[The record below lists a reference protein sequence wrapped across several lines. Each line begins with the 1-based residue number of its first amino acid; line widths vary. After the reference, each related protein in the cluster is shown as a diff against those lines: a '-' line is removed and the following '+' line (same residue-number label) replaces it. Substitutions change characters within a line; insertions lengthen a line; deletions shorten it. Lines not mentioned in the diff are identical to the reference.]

1 MIERSESNPGRA
13 SASEQHGDGVR
24 GRSPRG
30 TLTRQRPFW
39 LRPKWIFGHVLCLVL
54 IVTFVNLGFW
64 QLRRLDEKRDRN
76 ALIHSREASPP
87 ASLDEALHDG
97 ADAAAYRRVRAKGTW
112 DAGATVLVRSR
123 SLDGDPGYH
132 VLTPLDV
139 GDETIIVN
147 RGFAPLG
154 AGDDVAVLAAVRPT
168 GDLDVQ
174 VEGLLRPSDSR
185 GSIGPKDPAT
195 GRLTVVNRIDI
206 PRLQQQSPEP
216 LAPVYL
222 QLQSAQ
228 PKDSDFLRLLPL
240 PATDEGP
247 HLSYAIQWFIFAT
260 VGAVGWP
267 LLLRKQGRDIAAE
280 GGPEAA
286 KGVE

>member
-1 MIERSESNPGRA
+1 MPSSDPAVGSQQGNALWADASYTGRHFTF
-13 SASEQHGDGVR
+13 STNYNDF
-24 GRSPRG
+24 SPNFC
-30 TLTRQRPFW
+30 TQ
-39 LRPKWIFGHVLCLVL
+39 
-54 IVTFVNLGFW
+54 LGF
-64 QLRRLDEKRDRN
+64 
-76 ALIHSREASPP
+76 
-87 ASLDEALHDG
+87 
-97 ADAAAYRRVRAKGTW
+97 
-112 DAGATVLVRSR
+112 
-123 SLDGDPGYH
+123 
-132 VLTPLDV
+132 
-139 GDETIIVN
+139 
-147 RGFAPLG
+147 
-154 AGDDVAVLAAVRPT
+154 
-168 GDLDVQ
+168 
-174 VEGLLRPSDSR
+174 
-185 GSIGPKDPAT
+185 
-195 GRLTVVNRIDI
+195 VNRIDI